1 MKRADQFGEREVL
14 KWKMSFS
21 CFEVTSTGI
30 NCRNQSLKLC
40 WVEMKVK
47 EKFDEKISSKY
58 LVPNE
63 KNKYTCISKTELI

>member
-1 MKRADQFGEREVL
+1 
-14 KWKMSFS
+14 
-21 CFEVTSTGI
+21 
-30 NCRNQSLKLC
+30 
-40 WVEMKVK
+40 MKVK